1 MTSGREASLPAALR
15 PIRIAAVLV
24 LCALPAGA
32 SLFAQQGEAWA
43 VAAGGGLGFLSG
55 SLSAE
60 VAAIGP
66 CNQTR
71 WGVGCV
77 QLSAGAGGTI
87 GLAAGAAAGFQDAE
101 TIEHAALGAA
111 IGFAVGTVG
120 GVIVKPVAERFGWH
134 DVATLGVVGASV
146 GAAFPG
152 SLIGLGAGGVAGLLA
167 WQLVPRF
174 ERTNVVSAALVGLA
188 VGSLTQWIVRTSATS
203 TDDAVTHA
211 ALPFGMTISF

>member
-1 MTSGREASLPAALR
+1 MTSGREAFLRASVR

-24 LCALPAGA
+24 MSALPARG
-32 SLFAQQGEAWA
+32 SLLAQQGEAWA

-55 SLSAE
+55 ALSAE
-60 VAAIGP
+60 LAAIGP

-101 TIEHAALGAA
+101 TIEYAALGAA
-111 IGFAVGTVG
+111 IGFGVGAVG

-134 DVATLGVVGASV
+134 DVATLGVIGASV
-146 GAAFPG
+146 GAAFP
-152 SLIGLGAGGVAGLLA
+152 LLA
-167 WQLVPRF
+167 WQLVPGF

-188 VGSLTQWIVRTSATS
+188 VGGITQWIVRVGADRTSDPTMRAGFP
-203 TDDAVTHA
+203 
-211 ALPFGMTISF
+211 LGMTVVF